1 MVAMIVGL
9 TANSLAAHYTLTSPD
24 GRLQMGI
31 YTEPRLYYTV
41 SMDGN
46 EVIAPSPIEDYLFT

>member
-31 YTEPRLYYTV
+31 HTNPRLY
-41 SMDGN
+41 
-46 EVIAPSPIEDYLFT
+46 